1 MFELLIA
8 AIVIFLVVA
17 PVVSLF
23 KASFASKRSKALED
37 ELKATQQRLHE
48 LTTRI
53 YALEQSLKSAT
64 VTPAVVATPSP
75 TIPVA
80 APEKPAPPPA
90 AVIVTPPP
98 PMVVTTPPPA
108 SIAETSIPKSSPPP
122 ITSVTPP
129 VAQPLRAPNLS
140 ATHDTP
146 TPSAEP
152 ARSWADME
160 EKLGANW
167 LNKIGTAAFVIGVA
181 LLLNYS
187 MHLLGAGGKI
197 ALGYALSAILL
208 TAGIIGEKKERYRI
222 AGRAVLGGGWA
233 LAYFT
238 TYALHNIASVRL
250 VESPAIGF
258 VLLFIVAAAM
268 VAHSLRYHS
277 EITTGFAYLLA
288 FATIGISEIPLGALI
303 ASALLA
309 ASLAYVLRARNWYAI
324 EPLAIIATYSV
335 HWLWLD
341 QIYTRIGAQKMFP
354 EFNSSVA
361 LLSAYWAIYLVSYFL
376 RDADTTLQTQL
387 LTASFLLNAGGY
399 LAVLH
404 HQSFHPELRF
414 WFLTAAG
421 LIYFAVSAFSRA
433 RSRRLAFILASTLGM
448 TLLVAAVPY
457 RYSGSSLEILWLVE
471 AEAVLIIGLRLRDSH
486 LRLLGWIASTLLAGY
501 AFYFDVSP
509 RIANWT
515 PPNSRAGWMLI
526 ALAVAFYVNSQL
538 KRFSEDF
545 TDLDNVGARISPG
558 IATIFGLAAAWVALP
573 FMWTAL
579 VWTIV
584 AAALIAIG
592 RRFVDRRLCN
602 CGHFAALVA
611 MVRLAALNLER
622 GDPAAGSVHGLSV
635 RLITVSIS
643 ALLLYAISRRADYPD
658 DAEFSAGSANGL
670 VTNGI
675 AHAGGFTAIYSAAAS
690 FLVADLIWQEFTS
703 AAIALAWGIFALV
716 LLEVARSIQ
725 DRPLLIQS
733 RVLLIG
739 SFARIFFADLN
750 STASVAHLPARVI
763 TVSLLA
769 ATYFYVAL
777 TSEETSRFRAVLLWL
792 GTISIISLVRFQAEI
807 QWVAVW
813 WAALA
818 VALYF
823 AGGIRGLL
831 ALRDQSF
838 ALTLLVGI
846 RCAFDNFYQTGRWH
860 FTNTRFATI
869 VAASAFLY
877 SLFTVTQLTRQERKA
892 AALGANESAR
902 EPRNL
907 ALARI
912 RKGWSFLRIY
922 PQHLFFFVPTIL
934 LTVLLSLEVRRGY
947 LTPAWGLEALIIF
960 LAVLKMDERSY
971 RWFSLTLFVLCVG
984 RIITVDVWNL
994 DALGRIVSFMGLGVT
1009 LLAVSFLYARHR
1021 EVFRRVL

>member
-1 MFELLIA
+1 MLELLIA
-8 AIVIFLVVA
+8 AIVIFFVA
-17 PVVSLF
+17 APIVSLF
-23 KASFASKRSKALED
+23 KASFASKRSKEVEA
-37 ELKATQQRLHE
+37 ELKTAQQRLHE
-48 LTTRI
+48 LTARI
-53 YALEQSLKSAT
+53 YSLEQAPKSQ
-64 VTPAVVATPSP
+64 
-75 TIPVA
+75 PVA
-80 APEKPAPPPA
+80 PSAAATATTPPPA
-90 AVIVTPPP
+90 AVPEKITPPPAPSIAPPLIPKISPLPTPPITPPP
-98 PMVVTTPPPA
+98 PVSASAPQIAQPSRPTNLGTAHVPPA
-108 SIAETSIPKSSPPP
+108 PP
-122 ITSVTPP
+122 
-129 VAQPLRAPNLS
+129 
-140 ATHDTP
+140 
-146 TPSAEP
+146 AEP

-197 ALGYALSAILL
+197 ALGYALSAILV

-258 VLLFIVAAAM
+258 ALLFVVAAAM

-277 EITTGFAYLLA
+277 EVTTGFAYLLA

-309 ASLAYVLRARNWYAI
+309 ASLAYVLRIRNWYAI
-324 EPLAIIATYSV
+324 EPLAIIATYAV

-361 LLSAYWAIYLVSYFL
+361 LLSTYWAIYLVSYFL
-376 RDADTTLQTQL
+376 RDADTTSQTQL

-448 TLLVAAVPY
+448 TLIVAAVPY

-471 AEAVLIIGLRLRDSH
+471 AEAVLIIGLRLRDAH
-486 LRLLGWIASTLLAGY
+486 LRLLGWIASALLAGY

-509 RIANWT
+509 RITQWT
-515 PPNSRAGWMLI
+515 PPNSRAGWMLV
-526 ALAVAFYVNSQL
+526 ALAAAFYVNSQL

-545 TDLDNVGARISPG
+545 TELDSAAARISPG
-558 IATIFGLAAAWVALP
+558 IATIFALAAAWVALP

-579 VWTIV
+579 AWTVI
-584 AAALIAIG
+584 AAALIATG
-592 RRFVDRRLCN
+592 RRFIDRRLCN
-602 CGHFAALVA
+602 CGHFAALLA
-611 MVRLAALNLER
+611 LVRLAALNLER
-622 GDPAAGSVHGLSV
+622 GDPAAGSVHGVTL

-643 ALLLYAISRRADYPD
+643 ALLLYAISRRAEYPD
-658 DAEFSAGSANGL
+658 DADFSAGSANAL
-670 VTNGI
+670 VSNGI

-716 LLEVARSIQ
+716 LLEVARAIQ

-733 RVLLIG
+733 RVVLIA

-750 STASVAHLPARVI
+750 STATVAHLSARVI
-763 TVSLLA
+763 TVVLLA
-769 ATYFYVAL
+769 AIYFYVAL
-777 TSEETSRFRAVLLWL
+777 TSEESSRFRAVLLWL
-792 GTISIISLVRFQAEI
+792 GPISIVSLIRFQAEI

-823 AGGIRGLL
+823 VGGIRGLF

-838 ALTLLVGI
+838 ALTLLVGV
-846 RCAFDNFYQTGRWH
+846 RCAFDNFYQTGRWY
-860 FTNTRFATI
+860 FTNTRIATI
-869 VAASAFLY
+869 IAASAFLY
-877 SLFTVTQLTRQERKA
+877 SLFTVTQLTRQARKDA
-892 AALGANESAR
+892 AQSVNGNAR

-907 ALARI
+907 ILARI
-912 RKGWSFLRIY
+912 LKLWSLLRIY

-934 LTVLLSLEVRRGY
+934 LTVLLSLEIRRGY

-971 RWFSLTLFVLCVG
+971 RWFSLALFVLCVG

-1021 EVFRRVL
+1021 EVFRKVL